1 MVLHTRTTCVSLD
14 SSGGVTRSS
23 LTDENLPPLP
33 SLKRRDGGGRHW
45 GWDEDVPPPFPSHDR
60 PGGPA
65 PPEAVARFRTA
76 AMELLLRRP
85 EAWLAKRVCAA
96 AHETFGGTR
105 QPAASTVAVA
115 VHMGII
121 NAPST
126 ASASNLVG

>member
-1 MVLHTRTTCVSLD
+1 MYLLHS
-14 SSGGVTRSS
+14 
-23 LTDENLPPLP
+23 P
-33 SLKRRDGGGRHW
+33 
-45 GWDEDVPPPFPSHDR
+45 HDR

-126 ASASNLVG
+126 ASASNLVGLAGWFQPQSSHRGEKRTRVNFLN